1 MSHVIAYVIV
11 ENDQKGFQNA
21 MEAEMLKPIKHF
33 EGELIKIR
41 TGRAHTSLVEEIPV
55 AIYGQASMPLKNV
68 AALTAPEPRLIVV
81 QPWDTSV
88 INEIEKAITNSDLG
102 ISPINDGKIIRIQ
115 LPEIST
121 SRRDDLVKILGKK
134 LEESRV
140 SIRNIRKDFN
150 NLMRDAKKDK
160 KISENFFNRLEDVL
174 QQVTDKYI
182 KTVDQKAEKKEVD
195 IKTV

>member
-1 MSHVIAYVIV
+1 MSQNTGFVIV

-41 TGRAHTSLVEEIPV
+41 TGRAHTSLVEEV
-55 AIYGQASMPLKNV
+55 QVSVYGQPPMALKNL
-68 AALTAPEPRLIVV
+68 AALTAPEARLIVV
-81 QPWDTSV
+81 QPWDNSV
-88 INEIEKAITNSDLG
+88 IAEIEKAITVSDLG
-102 ISPINDGKIIRIQ
+102 VKPINDGKIIRIQ

-121 SRRDDLVKILGKK
+121 SRRDELVKVLGKK
-134 LEESRV
+134 AEECRV
-140 SIRNIRKDFN
+140 SIRNVRKDFQ

-160 KISENFFNRLEDVL
+160 KISENFYSRLEDVL
-174 QQVTDKYI
+174 QQTTDKHI
-182 KTVDQKAEKKEVD
+182 KLVDQKTEKKETD